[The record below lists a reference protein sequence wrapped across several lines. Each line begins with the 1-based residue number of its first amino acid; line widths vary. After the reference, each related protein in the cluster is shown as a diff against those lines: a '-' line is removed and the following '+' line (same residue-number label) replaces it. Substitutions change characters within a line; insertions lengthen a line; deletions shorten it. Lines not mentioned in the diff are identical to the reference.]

1 MALPTPRSKDRKS
14 LAPVLPRAHVVFWR
28 AFPNGEMCPADPEGK
43 HLFIY
48 NLELPGTGLST
59 MGYYMK
65 KGYRPVA
72 LNVKMLS
79 DRKGPIIEG
88 IEAQLSQVIEQNVL
102 VYEKAKKEFKPEM
115 IQSLMDEMER
125 ERRTNMNEMLR
136 HSAAQARK
144 TTAIKEGRGKGTSVA
159 EEAGVL

>member
-1 MALPTPRSKDRKS
+1 MALPTPRSKERKS
-14 LAPVLPRAHVVFWR
+14 AAPVLPRAHVVFWR
-28 AFPNGEMCPADPEGK
+28 AFPNGEMCPTDPEGK

-72 LNVKMLS
+72 LNIKMPL
-79 DRKGPIIEG
+79 DKKGPIIEG

-102 VYEKAKKEFKPEM
+102 LYEKTKKEFKPEM
-115 IQSLMDEMER
+115 LQNVLDEVEL
-125 ERRTNMNEMLR
+125 ERRTNMNAMLR
-136 HSAAQARK
+136 HQAGQARK
-144 TTAIKEGRGKGTSVA
+144 ATTIKEGRGKGASVA